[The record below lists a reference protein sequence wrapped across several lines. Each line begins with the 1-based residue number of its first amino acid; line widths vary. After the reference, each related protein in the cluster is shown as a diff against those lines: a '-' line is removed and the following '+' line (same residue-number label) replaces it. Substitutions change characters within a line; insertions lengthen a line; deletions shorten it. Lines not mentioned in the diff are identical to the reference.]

1 MRGLEKYTC
10 VRFLKRTNQEDY
22 LNIKTGGGC
31 ASYLGMSG
39 GKQEVTLNNRG
50 CMGYGTIQHEMIHA
64 LGYDHMHSH
73 ADRDEF
79 VDIMWS
85 NINPA
90 TRDNFEKVNP
100 ELFGNFDTKYD
111 LYSVMHYNSMAFSK
125 NKKKTIVPKDSRY
138 LRVMGQRMG
147 ISAGKRSFWVP
158 FIPINHS
165 QLLGDAKRINN
176 MYKCKI

>member
-1 MRGLEKYTC
+1 
-10 VRFLKRTNQEDY
+10 
-22 LNIKTGGGC
+22 
-31 ASYLGMSG
+31 
-39 GKQEVTLNNRG
+39 
-50 CMGYGTIQHEMIHA
+50 MGYGTIQHEMIHA

-147 ISAGKRSFWVP
+147 ISAGKRSF
-158 FIPINHS
+158 
-165 QLLGDAKRINN
+165 
-176 MYKCKI
+176 